1 MLSIDEVN
9 DLEKMYPIA
18 IKQYNSLLKKYN
30 EVLKIAKENAD
41 ANEYYLQSLECK
53 IESLSR
59 KNDKLKEEVLNLRE
73 QNIQYELALKTIK
86 KSAND
91 GIKSGIFIS
100 SGWLFQ
106 IIDEVLKDD

>member
-9 DLEKMYPIA
+9 DLEKIYPIA
-18 IKQYNSLLKKYN
+18 IKQYNNLLKRYN
-30 EVLKIAKENAD
+30 EVLKLAKENAD
-41 ANEYYLQSLECK
+41 SYEFCLQELEIK
-53 IESLSR
+53 IENLLR
-59 KNDKLKEEVLNLRE
+59 DNDRLKEEVLNLRG

-86 KSAND
+86 KSAGN